1 MIDLMVNLWTID
13 SCLRL
18 RLYFIANVFLFLLFI
33 ENIELVSLF
42 HNFELIQCN
51 YMNIYIFEVDID
63 NTFYFLLL
71 IISQQIDIS
80 IEETKLNKNK
90 DPKNRDVKNNR

>member
-1 MIDLMVNLWTID
+1 
-13 SCLRL
+13 
-18 RLYFIANVFLFLLFI
+18 
-33 ENIELVSLF
+33 
-42 HNFELIQCN
+42 
-51 YMNIYIFEVDID
+51 MNIYIFEVDID